1 MFAFANQLTV
11 KRPILFKN
19 PVNISSLIRRLSIVA
34 WAATSIHAATPDQAV
49 YKYDSL
55 ISNYNLITFGDAT
68 IRNYY
73 DTEGALA
80 VGGNLCIDGGK
91 IAANYPIGSANSPT
105 LYVGG
110 KLFQGDGSKFK
121 TANGKLI
128 GNNGVYLSLG
138 SGFSTIVGKNV
149 APTTISGQPLPKNWL
164 NPTLQKNQFLDISNT
179 LSLAVAN
186 SSITQANNK
195 LTFNSGISS
204 GVAVF
209 KLDLSLAK
217 YKNLS
222 NLDIEFDGNADT
234 TYVVD
239 VTNSNGSTLFNS
251 NSIHFVHNN
260 NLDNILWN
268 FVDDSRSSNDHVT
281 IGSTDFFGSILAPT
295 FTVSNTA
302 TARINGQVVADSFNY
317 NGQCLSDSHELH
329 YIGFEADLPPTPE
342 PSTYGLI
349 GAVFCTGLV
358 GVRRWRKNRATV
370 KVG

>member
-1 MFAFANQLTV
+1 MGA
-11 KRPILFKN
+11 PILFKN
-19 PVNISSLIRRLSIVA
+19 PVKTNSLIRALSIVA
-34 WAATSIHAATPDQAV
+34 LAAASMHAATPAQAV
-49 YKYDSL
+49 YTYDSL
-55 ISNYNLITFGDAT
+55 ISNYNLITFGNAT
-68 IRNYY
+68 IKNYY

-91 IAANYPIGSANSPT
+91 IATNFPIGAVDSPT

-110 KLFQGDGSKFK
+110 KLFQGNGSKFK
-121 TANGKLI
+121 TANGLLM
-128 GNNGVYLSLG
+128 GSNGVYLSLG

-149 APTTISGQPLPKNWL
+149 AATTISGQPLPKDWL
-164 NPTLQKNQFLDISNT
+164 NPTLQKNQFLDISST
-179 LSLAVAN
+179 LNLAVSN
-186 SSITQANNK
+186 SSITKADNK
-195 LTFNSGISS
+195 LIFNSGISS

-222 NLDIEFDGNADT
+222 NLDIEFDGSADT

-239 VTNSNGSTLFNS
+239 VTNSSGSTLFDS
-251 NSIHFVHNN
+251 NSIHFVHNG

-268 FVDDSRSSNDHVT
+268 FVDDSHSTNDHVT
-281 IGSTDFFGSILAPT
+281 IGGTDFFGSILAPT
-295 FTVSNTA
+295 FSVSNTA
-302 TARINGQVVADSFNY
+302 TSRIDGQVVADSFYY

-349 GAVFCTGLV
+349 GAGFCIGLA
-358 GVRRWRKNRATV
+358 GVRRWRKQRVAG
-370 KVG
+370 KAA